1 MAMIP
6 DLARIDPAEGPDRI
20 VGQDRQPEKRHGEQ
34 DQSRPQLR
42 PSDLFHPAVKLFS
55 KGTQARGGDRGADGN
70 SQIAEQ
76 RISAKSKSQ
85 HAGDRSGCRKS
96 SDRPVLVATEKG
108 HDRRIGGEAKA
119 ENDTA
124 DDARCTA
131 RCV

>member
-34 DQSRPQLR
+34 DQSRLQLR
-42 PSDLFHPAVKLFS
+42 PSNLFHPAVKVFS
-55 KGTQARGGDRGADGN
+55 KGKQARGGDRGADGN

-85 HAGDRSGCRKS
+85 HAGDRSGRRDS
-96 SDRPVLVATEKG
+96 SDRPVLVASEDRN
-108 HDRRIGGEAKA
+108 DRRIGREAKA
-119 ENDTA
+119 ENDST
-124 DDARCTA
+124 DGARGTA
-131 RCV
+131 RCL